1 MKSTSLHGFW
11 SDVDDEAWLLKFVL
25 ASLTYLPGTRFL
37 KGKTLGWWRSGLI
50 CMTSYRWFHQIQA
63 YTPYF
68 WMTRFHHPS
77 LRLYLLLVPMVQIRS
92 YIEDMW
98 FNQQIPHGQAWYIS
112 SLIKQGLVKLGTFKL
127 LIVVS
132 AGVGL
137 YIGWYQTQGPDYE
150 NDPNVHGA
158 DRHSLK
164 VELHLKRRRVAYTL
178 IAFFELFLTVL
189 FMLWFIKCSI

>member
-1 MKSTSLHGFW
+1 MVPSNSSLCTIFLNDQISSSKSKIVLITGTHGSDKKLYRRHVIQSANTSW
-11 SDVDDEAWLLKFVL
+11 
-25 ASLTYLPGTRFL
+25 
-37 KGKTLGWWRSGLI
+37 
-50 CMTSYRWFHQIQA
+50 
-63 YTPYF
+63 
-68 WMTRFHHPS
+68 
-77 LRLYLLLVPMVQIRS
+77 
-92 YIEDMW
+92 
-98 FNQQIPHGQAWYIS
+98 S

-189 FMLWFIKCSI
+189 FML